1 MDRKGGRD
9 HSRLSMAAGNLAI
22 ARGDAS
28 DISAADLGLGAE
40 ITPDNGGFQY
50 AMDWSFI
57 GCDRSQLALTQ
68 SLVGSGRLF
77 IDSASGSQKW
87 VLLRNK
93 SLVRVEAKC
102 SDCWLASASTNLRS
116 SHKRV
121 PLEEH

>member
-28 DISAADLGLGAE
+28 DISASDLGLGAE
-40 ITPDNGGFQY
+40 TTPDNGGFQY
-50 AMDWSFI
+50 AVDWSFI

-77 IDSASGSQKW
+77 IDSALGSQK
-87 VLLRNK
+87 LAFLRK
-93 SLVRVEAKC
+93 TSSACVGAK
-102 SDCWLASASTNLRS
+102 NLDG
-116 SHKRV
+116 
-121 PLEEH
+121 